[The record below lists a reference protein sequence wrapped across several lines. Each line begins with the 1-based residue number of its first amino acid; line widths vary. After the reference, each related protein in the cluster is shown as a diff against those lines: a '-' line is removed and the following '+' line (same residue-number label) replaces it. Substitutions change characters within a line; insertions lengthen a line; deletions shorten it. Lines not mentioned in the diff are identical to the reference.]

1 MPRSRQEQKGA
12 TPLNSTVHPATRS
25 VSKQITEADTVQSI
39 TDNFQQDI
47 GLILLDNNT
56 DSTTVSNNTDS
67 GEESDIEDNIS
78 VNSNSSIISFNLDLD
93 SEMASERCIM
103 LTIIRHYQFWV
114 LQLTGH
120 ASLWFHN
127 LDANTKGNIDSLKAA
142 FLARFSN
149 TKTNQQIYKLQQTS
163 IESSQAY
170 LARVQQLAMGAE
182 NLGEAVIVD
191 IAVNG
196 LQPSLKQTVI
206 QKSPKTF
213 EELRNSLE
221 IATNVAECAS
231 SNTPCTSQDI
241 NAMFSSFLES
251 MKSAVK
257 QEVSEVMAVTPHP
270 TQTQNY
276 PERQETRQYK
286 QEYVCF
292 GCGNKMQIEV
302 CGKHVTSL
310 VDTDAQMSCCS
321 VQLLQFLGISKD
333 KIEISKIKSAMGVGG
348 EVHSVRGLVSLP
360 LILGNVAMRYN
371 FHVFDKLHQQMI
383 LGFDFLH
390 DVKAHIICDSETIFI
405 PNSCSNTLNALE
417 LNSWSC

>member
-25 VSKQITEADTVQSI
+25 VSKQITEADTVQNI

-56 DSTTVSNNTDS
+56 DSTAVSNNTDA

-93 SEMASERCIM
+93 SELASGLSLQKFSDESCCVPAIWWNLFESYRA
-103 LTIIRHYQFWV
+103 LHNV
-114 LQLTGH
+114 DNNKALSVLPLQLTGH

-127 LDANTKGNIDSLKAA
+127 LDANTKGNIDNLKAA

-182 NLGEAVIVD
+182 NLREAVIVD

-231 SNTPCTSQDI
+231 SNTPCTSRDI

-270 TQTQNY
+270 TETQNY
-276 PERQETRQYK
+276 PER
-286 QEYVCF
+286 
-292 GCGNKMQIEV
+292 
-302 CGKHVTSL
+302 
-310 VDTDAQMSCCS
+310 
-321 VQLLQFLGISKD
+321 
-333 KIEISKIKSAMGVGG
+333 
-348 EVHSVRGLVSLP
+348 
-360 LILGNVAMRYN
+360 
-371 FHVFDKLHQQMI
+371 
-383 LGFDFLH
+383 
-390 DVKAHIICDSETIFI
+390 
-405 PNSCSNTLNALE
+405 
-417 LNSWSC
+417 